1 MGRRHAQ
8 VRYFGQAGIS
18 ISNTRIYVTY
28 SVNIW
33 GIWKTIRRNS
43 SQIWGC
49 SVFSPVNLAVIT
61 TNMNTLR
68 ISLEKVDFRPPTQV
82 TDDTSVLTLKNWV
95 FEPLLKWQPGG
106 LAQPGLFDRWEH
118 ESEGRVWRFHIR
130 EGAIFHD
137 GVPCVAS
144 HIIDFIEGILQSRD
158 TFGMRWSYNRYLAH
172 AKFTTEDERTVKVEN
187 PEPLADILDIF
198 TEFYI
203 CRIDSVGKPI
213 LGTGRYR
220 VVEFEKEEGRSVL
233 EYANP
238 GLNTT
243 RSPQRIVATAEP
255 NAEKRLDQLRQGRVD
270 AALNLERVEGKLQFE
285 SSLQWGKATNTLSI
299 IYYLN
304 CFQGLFSSP
313 KARLAINHA
322 VDTEALIRD
331 VFHNLAVPATTIVSP
346 FHLGAE
352 NAALKP
358 IPYDQ
363 AKARSLL
370 KGLNIEAPIVL
381 RTPTYMPE
389 RAEAITRF
397 VAASLEAVGLNV
409 TVEVE
414 TDRPAYAQQ
423 VGHDKRIG
431 DMALFDSS
439 PHSTY
444 RVLDD
449 KISSA
454 NRAVWWQGYEDAE
467 VERLIKAANRC
478 VEDKDRQD
486 AYGQCLK
493 RLNEN
498 PPWLY
503 LVHPIEVFG
512 ARLDVHGL
520 SINCKGA
527 LDIE

>member
-1 MGRRHAQ
+1 MA
-8 VRYFGQAGIS
+8 S
-18 ISNTRIYVTY
+18 ISTD
-28 SVNIW
+28 
-33 GIWKTIRRNS
+33 
-43 SQIWGC
+43 
-49 SVFSPVNLAVIT
+49 
-61 TNMNTLR
+61 TLR
-68 ISLEKVDFRPPTQV
+68 VSLEKVDFRQPTQV

-106 LAQPGLFDRWEH
+106 LPQPALFDRWEQHH
-118 ESEGRVWRFHIR
+118 EKPQDGRVWSFHIR
-130 EGAIFHD
+130 EGATFHD

-144 HIIDFIEGILQSRD
+144 HVIGFIDAILESRD
-158 TFGMRWSYNRYLAH
+158 TFGMRWSYNRYLAK
-172 AKFTTEDERTVKVEN
+172 AEFTAEDERTVRVKN
-187 PEPLADILDIF
+187 PEPIADILDIF

-203 CRIDSVGKPI
+203 CRVANDGKPV

-220 VVEFEKEEGRSVL
+220 VEEFNKEVGRAVL

-238 GLNTT
+238 SENKTG
-243 RSPQRIVATAEP
+243 SPYRIVATAEP
-255 NAEKRLDQLRQGRVD
+255 SAEKRLDQVLKGNVD
-270 AALNLERVEGKLQFE
+270 AALNLERVEDGLEFDPK
-285 SSLQWGKATNTLSI
+285 LQWGKATNTLSV

-304 CFQGLFSSP
+304 CFQGLFASP
-313 KARLAINHA
+313 KARLAVNHA
-322 VDTEALIRD
+322 VDTYALIRD
-331 VFHNLAVPATTIVSP
+331 VFHNLAIPATTIVSP

-358 IPYDQ
+358 IPYDV
-363 AKARSLL
+363 AEARHLL
-370 KGLNIEAPIVL
+370 AGLDTSTPIIL

-397 VAASLEAVGLNV
+397 VATSLEAVGLTV

-414 TDRPAYAQQ
+414 TDRPAYARQ
-423 VGHDKRIG
+423 VGHDKNIG

-449 KISSA
+449 KISSV

-467 VERLIKAANRC
+467 AGRLIKVANQS
-478 VEDKDRQD
+478 VKDQERQN
-486 AYGQCLK
+486 AYGQCLR
-493 RLNEN
+493 RLHEN

-503 LVHPIEVFG
+503 LVHPIEVFA
-512 ARLDVHGL
+512 ARLGVQGL